1 MSNIKKCA
9 LYSPDLLLAY
19 TDFIL
24 SRQGKSSRQQTL
36 DFYYYTVGK
45 FLEWAEKNHNV
56 TKPGE
61 LTARHVREYIVLL
74 VDRGKKDT
82 TVWNNAR
89 AIRTMFKFWHAERY
103 LPADIKFEL
112 PKKRKKRLPVLSAGD
127 LERVLKA
134 CNVRDKAIVMFL
146 ADSGLRRGE
155 AIKLNWSDVD
165 MQNGLVQVKEG
176 KGGKDRSAVV
186 GARTR
191 RALLA
196 YRRTLSPDRRDGVL
210 FKTDEGTRFTGSGML
225 AVFVRLR
232 KKTGINFSP
241 HAMRRTFT
249 ILSLRAGMDVL
260 HLQGLGGWES
270 LDLVYHYAQMED
282 QDLLQA
288 HKKHSPIDNLDE
300 LKS

>member
-9 LYSPDLLLAY
+9 LYSPDLHLAY

-56 TKPGE
+56 TKPEE

-74 VDRGKKDT
+74 VDNGKKDT

-89 AIRTMFKFWHAERY
+89 AIRTMFKFWYSEGY
-103 LPADIKFEL
+103 IQTDIRFEM
-112 PKKRKKRLPVLSAGD
+112 PKKKKRRLPVLSAGE

-134 CNVRDKAIVMFL
+134 CNVRDRAIVMFL

-155 AIKLNWSDVD
+155 AIKLNWDDVD
-165 MQNGLVQVKEG
+165 MQNGLVRVKEG
-176 KGGKDRSAVV
+176 KGGKDRSSVI
-186 GARTR
+186 GTRTR

-196 YRRTLSPDRRDGVL
+196 YRRTLPTEWRMGIL
-210 FKTDEGTRFTGSGML
+210 FKTDEGTRFTGSGL
-225 AVFVRLR
+225 FAVFVRLR
-232 KKTGINFSP
+232 KKLGIHFSP

-288 HKKHSPIDNLDE
+288 HKKHSPVDNLDE
-300 LKS
+300 LK